1 MAFHILEEP
10 LPGLKVIKPDVF
22 GDHRGFF
29 KEMWS
34 VGHFRNIGL
43 ELDLMQDNLSY
54 SQKGIL
60 RGLHFQA
67 PPHGQGKLVTVINGQ
82 VLDVVVDIRK
92 SSPTYGQH
100 YAIELSG
107 ENHLMFYIPPGFA
120 HGFLVQSETALFHY
134 KVSHSGYSKES
145 EGGLMW
151 NDPSLGIEWGITE
164 PILSDKDKE
173 YVMFD
178 AFESPFP

>member
-1 MAFHILEEP
+1 MLNEP
-10 LPGLKVIKPDVF
+10 LAGLKVIKPDVF

-29 KEMWS
+29 MEMWS
-34 VGHFRNIGL
+34 KSHFANIGL
-43 ELDLMQDNLSY
+43 DLELFQDNLSF

-67 PPHGQGKLVTVINGQ
+67 PPHAQGKLVTVMEGQ

-100 YAIELSG
+100 FAIELSR

-134 KVSHSGYSKES
+134 KVSHSGYNKES
-145 EGGLMW
+145 EGGLQW
-151 NDPSLGIEWGITE
+151 NDPALAINWGIESPT
-164 PILSDKDKE
+164 LSEKDKV
-173 YVMFD
+173 YTAFD
-178 AFESPFP
+178 SFESPFH